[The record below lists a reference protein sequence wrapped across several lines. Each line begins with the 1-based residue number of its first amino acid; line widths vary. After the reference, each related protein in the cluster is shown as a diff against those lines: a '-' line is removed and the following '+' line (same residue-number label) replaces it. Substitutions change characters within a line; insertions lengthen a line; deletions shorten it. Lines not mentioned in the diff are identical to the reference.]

1 MGVERDQDTADGGKK
16 GEITTNP
23 NPIDLIVQRA
33 WKKIYDGIGGN
44 VEEGITKFFGQ
55 LASSMYVGDQH
66 HLDDIT
72 EDELYDHF
80 RHATNSAAAMDGW
93 HPKEFSY
100 LSRKICKH
108 IAILL
113 NQIEKGAPW
122 PRSSRLAR
130 VVYLEKIVAILGKV
144 MSYRPLT
151 ITSPLY
157 LLPLTNNL

>member
-1 MGVERDQDTADGGKK
+1 MGVKRDQDTADGGKK

-23 NPIDLIVQRA
+23 NLIDLIVQRA

-44 VEEGITKFFGQ
+44 VEKGIAKFFKQ
-55 LASSMYVGDQH
+55 FASSMYVGDE
-66 HLDDIT
+66 HLRDDIT
-72 EDELYDHF
+72 EDELYEHF
-80 RHATNSAAAMDGW
+80 RNASNSAAAMDGW

-100 LSRKICKH
+100 RSRKVCKH

-122 PRSSRLAR
+122 PRSARLAR
-130 VVYLEKIVAILGKV
+130 VVYLEKIGAILGEV
-144 MSYRPLT
+144 MSYGPLT

-157 LLPLTNNL
+157 REWGSPG